1 MSTVGDQAE
10 ARRFPAGCVASPHH
24 LASAAGAHV
33 LASGG
38 NALDAAIAANLALAV
53 VMPFACGLG
62 GDLFAMVWT
71 EGNGLEA
78 YNGSGRA
85 AAAATLE
92 AVRSAAGA
100 DVMPKRG
107 PLPVTVPGAPEA
119 WFTLLDR
126 FGTRSFGELA
136 ATPIRLALE
145 GFPLSSFGAAAIGA
159 SAVEFAGS
167 PVFDAWRSVYAGAK
181 SGSRLRQPDLAGTL
195 GTLSVD
201 GPDAYY
207 QGPIAQAIAQAV
219 RSRGGLLAPED
230 LAAHRGTWVD
240 PIRTTYRGVEVAEL
254 PPNTQGVAALEAL
267 NVVEAAGALPPD
279 GPARHHLMIE
289 AVKAS
294 LSDRDAF
301 VTDPDEMVV
310 SPLEI
315 ASKAWAGKRLAL
327 IDPSRASAPPVPGR
341 RGGDT
346 VYLCTADAGG
356 MLVSLIQSNF
366 FGFGSGVTVPGWG
379 INLQNRGESFSLDP
393 LHANVVGPRKRTMHT
408 LIPAMAFRDGSPWLV
423 FGSMGGHAQAQI
435 HLQLL
440 TRIVDDGAD
449 PQRAIDAPRWAVDP
463 LDWSVSVERGFDAR
477 TVDGLRSAG
486 HRIALAAGTDEA
498 IGWAQAIMVGAEG
511 FAAGSD
517 RRAEG
522 STFGW

>member
-1 MSTVGDQAE
+1 MVRDQDE

-38 NALDAAIAANLALAV
+38 NALDAAIAANLTLAV

-71 EGNGLEA
+71 EHAGLEA
-78 YNGSGRA
+78 YNGSGRSP
-85 AAAATLE
+85 AAATLDT
-92 AVRSAAGA
+92 VRSAAGA
-100 DVMPKRG
+100 DSMPERG

-119 WFTLLDR
+119 WFTLLRR

-136 ATPIRLALE
+136 ATPTRLALD
-145 GFPLSSFGAAAIGA
+145 GFPLSAFSAAAIRA
-159 SAVEFAGS
+159 SAAEFAGS
-167 PVFDAWRSVYAGAK
+167 RVFDAWRSVYAGVEP
-181 SGSRLRQPDLAGTL
+181 GRRLRQPALAGTL
-195 GTLSVD
+195 RTLSVD
-201 GPDAYY
+201 GPDGYY
-207 QGPIAQAIAQAV
+207 RGPIARAIADAV
-219 RSRGGLLAPED
+219 QSHGGLLAVED
-230 LAAHRGTWVD
+230 LEAHHGMWVD

-254 PPNTQGVAALEAL
+254 PPNTQGVVALEAL

-279 GPARHHLMIE
+279 GAARHHLMIQ

-294 LSDRDAF
+294 LSDRDSY
-301 VTDPDEMVV
+301 VTDPDEMTI
-310 SPLEI
+310 SPLEL
-315 ASKAWAGKRLAL
+315 ASKAWAAKRFAT
-327 IDPSRASAPPVPGR
+327 IDPSRSSNPALPSR

-346 VYLCTADAGG
+346 VYLCAADSGG

-366 FGFGSGVTVPGWG
+366 FGFGSGLTVPAWG
-379 INLQNRGESFSLDP
+379 INLHNRGESFSLDP
-393 LHANVVGPRKRTMHT
+393 SHANVVGPRKRTMHT

-435 HLQLL
+435 HVQLL

-449 PQRAIDAPRWAVDP
+449 LQHAIDAPRWAVDP
-463 LDWSVSVERGFDAR
+463 LDWSVSMEPGFDAG
-477 TVDGLRSAG
+477 TVEGLRSAG
-486 HRIALAAGTDEA
+486 HRIAPAEGTEET
-498 IGWAQAIMVGAEG
+498 IGWAQAIMVGTEG

-522 STFGW
+522 SAYGW